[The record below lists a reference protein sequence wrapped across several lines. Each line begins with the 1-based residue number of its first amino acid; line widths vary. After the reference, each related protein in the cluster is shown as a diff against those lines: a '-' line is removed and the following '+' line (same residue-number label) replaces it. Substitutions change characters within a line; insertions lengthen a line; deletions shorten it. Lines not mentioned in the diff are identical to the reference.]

1 MKRTKH
7 GLFGFPPKKTP
18 TWRRYCSIGQTCC
31 SMTLKRSIGWYRQ
44 SSSGHE
50 VFSPES
56 SLNRPKA
63 TRVCIRLINQSK
75 RSISVYLLFLFCLRV
90 FISRSYENRSI
101 TLQPSFGLFVV
112 EWALHKDKKYIYWM
126 LQYDE
131 NLATEPQPL
140 SLFTVATWLNPLI
153 LKRYIKILPDWTPKH
168 FLKGFNLENL
178 IKDESIFSVMN
189 ILLINILV
197 TYCCQEKID
206 VGQHWDLT
214 KGLINL
220 AKICGT

>member
-1 MKRTKH
+1 
-7 GLFGFPPKKTP
+7 
-18 TWRRYCSIGQTCC
+18 
-31 SMTLKRSIGWYRQ
+31 
-44 SSSGHE
+44 
-50 VFSPES
+50 
-56 SLNRPKA
+56 
-63 TRVCIRLINQSK
+63 
-75 RSISVYLLFLFCLRV
+75 
-90 FISRSYENRSI
+90 
-101 TLQPSFGLFVV
+101 
-112 EWALHKDKKYIYWM
+112 M

-153 LKRYIKILPDWTPKH
+153 LNRYIKILPDWTPKY
-168 FLKGFNLENL
+168 FLQGLNLENL
-178 IKDESIFSVMN
+178 IEDESIFPVMN
-189 ILLINILV
+189 ILLINILA